1 MTTST
6 ETHPTTSDDRLGSRR
21 SVDVVI
27 PAYNEEECLPELA
40 RRLTLVFDAES
51 AYDWR
56 AIIVENGS
64 TDRSWQVL
72 QEIAASDERFTI
84 VRLSRNF
91 HMDGGLTAG
100 LEFATAD
107 AVVFMAA
114 DLQDPP
120 EVIPEFLR
128 HWEAGVHNVYGLVTE
143 RQGTGPLRRF
153 NSQAFYWLA
162 NRLTSGR
169 MPRNVSDFRLMD
181 RRLYETLRRMDER
194 NRFMRGLA
202 AWAGFES
209 IGVPVP
215 RAPRYGGSSKAYS
228 FAVFGFAM
236 RAIFAHTYLPLRV
249 ITVIGVLLSFASAV
263 SFVVLFVVWETRGVP
278 FAGFGT
284 LVSLGLLS
292 FGILTVMLGVIAEYL
307 GLIYEEVK
315 RRPNFIVQET
325 IGLPG
330 PARQ

>member
-1 MTTST
+1 
-6 ETHPTTSDDRLGSRR
+6 
-21 SVDVVI
+21 
-27 PAYNEEECLPELA
+27 
-40 RRLTLVFDAES
+40 
-51 AYDWR
+51 
-56 AIIVENGS
+56 
-64 TDRSWQVL
+64 
-72 QEIAASDERFTI
+72 
-84 VRLSRNF
+84 
-91 HMDGGLTAG
+91 MDGGLTAG

-143 RQGTGPLRRF
+143 RRGTGPLRRF

-162 NRLTSGR
+162 NKLTSGR

-181 RRLYETLRRMDER
+181 RRLYETLRGMDER

-228 FAVFGFAM
+228 FAVFGFAV
-236 RAIFAHTYLPLRV
+236 RAIFAHTYLPLRI
-249 ITVIGVLLSFASAV
+249 ITVIGVLFSFASAV
-263 SFVVLFVVWETRGVP
+263 AFVVLFVIWETRGVP
-278 FAGFGT
+278 FAGFGS
-284 LVSLGLLS
+284 LVSLGLFS
-292 FGILTVMLGVIAEYL
+292 FGMLTVMLGVIAEYL

-330 PARQ
+330 PPRR

>member
-1 MTTST
+1 MT
-6 ETHPTTSDDRLGSRR
+6 ETGRVEARTRR

-27 PAYNEEECLPELA
+27 PAYNEEQCLPELA
-40 RRLTLVFDAES
+40 RRLAEVFDAEA

-64 TDRSWQVL
+64 TDGSWQAL
-72 QEIAASDERFTI
+72 QQIATRDPRFAI

-100 LEFATAD
+100 LEFATGD

-120 EVIPEFLR
+120 EVIPQFLR
-128 HWEAGVHNVYGLVTE
+128 LWEQGAENVYGLVVE
-143 RQGTGPLRRF
+143 RQGTSFLRRL

-162 NRLTSGR
+162 NRLTAGR

-181 RRLYETLRRMDER
+181 RRLYETLRALDER
-194 NRFMRGLA
+194 NRFMRGLV

-209 IGVPVP
+209 AGVPVP
-215 RAPRYGGSSKAYS
+215 RPPRYAGDSKAYS
-228 FAVFGFAM
+228 LPVLGFAM

-249 ITVIGVLLSFASAV
+249 ISIFGVLASIASAIA
-263 SFVVLFVVWETRGVP
+263 FVVLFIVWETQGVP
-278 FAGFGT
+278 FAGFGS
-284 LVSLGLLS
+284 LVALGLLT
-292 FGILTVMLGVIAEYL
+292 FGILTTMLGVIAEYL

-315 RRPNFIVQET
+315 RRPNFVVRET
-325 IGLPG
+325 VGLPEG
-330 PARQ
+330 AQRP

>member
-1 MTTST
+1 MTDAPSG
-6 ETHPTTSDDRLGSRR
+6 EARR
-21 SVDVVI
+21 AVDVIV

-40 RRLTLVFDAES
+40 RRLAAVFDAES

-56 AIIVENGS
+56 AIVVENGS
-64 TDRSWQVL
+64 SDGSWRVL
-72 QEIAASDERFTI
+72 QEIAAGDARFAV

-100 LEFATAD
+100 LDFATAD

-120 EVIPEFLR
+120 EAISQFLR
-128 HWEAGVHNVYGLVTE
+128 VWEQGAENVYGLVTE
-143 RQGTGPLRRF
+143 RQGTSFLRRL

-162 NRLTSGR
+162 NRLTTGR

-181 RRLYETLRRMDER
+181 RRLYETLRGLDER
-194 NRFMRGLA
+194 NRFMRGLV

-209 IGVPVP
+209 AGVPVP
-215 RAPRYGGSSKAYS
+215 RVPRYAGESKAYS
-228 FAVFGFAM
+228 LPVLGFAM

-249 ITVIGVLLSFASAV
+249 ISLFGVFASLA
-263 SFVVLFVVWETRGVP
+263 SAIAFVALFVIWETQGVP
-278 FAGFGT
+278 FAGFGS
-284 LVSLGLLS
+284 LVALGLLS
-292 FGILTVMLGVIAEYL
+292 FGILTTMLGVIAEYL

-315 RRPNFIVQET
+315 RRPNFVVRET
-325 IGLPG
+325 VGIAE
-330 PARQ
+330 PAPRP

>member
-1 MTTST
+1 MTST
-6 ETHPTTSDDRLGSRR
+6 ETSPTPTGDAPRSRR

-27 PAYNEEECLPELA
+27 PAYNEEDCLEELA
-40 RRLTLVFDAES
+40 RRLAEVFEAEPG
-51 AYDWR
+51 YDWR

-64 TDRSWQVL
+64 TDRSWEIL
-72 QEIAASDERFTI
+72 QEIAARNERFTV

-100 LEFATAD
+100 LEYATAD
-107 AVVFMAA
+107 AVVFMAG

-128 HWEAGVHNVYGLVTE
+128 LWEKGYHNVYGLVTE

-162 NRLTSGR
+162 NKLTSGR

-181 RRLYETLRRMDER
+181 RKLYETLRRMDER

-202 AWAGFES
+202 AWVGFES
-209 IGVPVP
+209 IGVPVLRP
-215 RAPRYGGSSKAYS
+215 PRYGGSSKAFS
-228 FAVFGFAM
+228 LAVFGFAM
-236 RAIFAHTYLPLRV
+236 RAIFAHTYLPLRL
-249 ITVIGVLLSFASAV
+249 ITVFGVLFSFASAV
-263 SFVVLFVVWETRGVP
+263 AFVVLFVIWETRGVP
-278 FAGFGT
+278 FAGFGSIVT
-284 LVSLGLLS
+284 LGLFS

-330 PARQ
+330 NPNR

>member
-1 MTTST
+1 MTGAT
-6 ETHPTTSDDRLGSRR
+6 ETHSKPSDGRPGSRR

-40 RRLTLVFDAES
+40 RRLAEVFEAEP

-64 TDRSWQVL
+64 TDSSWQIL
-72 QEIAASDERFTI
+72 QEIAAKDERFTI
-84 VRLSRNF
+84 IRLSRNF
-91 HMDGGLTAG
+91 RMDGGLTAG

-107 AVVFMAA
+107 AVVFMAS

-128 HWEAGVHNVYGLVTE
+128 HWEDGVHNVYGLVTE
-143 RQGTGPLRRF
+143 RQGTGLLRRF

-181 RRLYETLRRMDER
+181 RRLYEALRGMDER

-215 RAPRYGGSSKAYS
+215 RPPRYGGSSKALS
-228 FAVFGFAM
+228 LPVFGFAM

-249 ITVIGVLLSFASAV
+249 ITVIGVLFSFASAV
-263 SFVVLFVVWETRGVP
+263 AFVVLFVIWETNGVP
-278 FAGFGT
+278 FAGFGS
-284 LVSLGLLS
+284 LVSLGLFS
-292 FGILTVMLGVIAEYL
+292 FGMLTVMLGVIAEYL

-325 IGLPG
+325 IGIPE
-330 PARQ
+330 PPRR